1 MRVSTSQIW
10 GNAVNNLQ
18 SAQDRQMQANNQVST
33 QKVSTDLMGYGR
45 SAEIIASYQA
55 TLSNTN
61 AFIDVNKTV
70 SDRLDAQNI
79 ALERT
84 SDAASQAK
92 DAIMSALASGDG
104 TSLATA
110 LQGAFSSSLD
120 GLNYVHNGQYLFGGG
135 NDDQA
140 PVKVGTLTDLAALTQ
155 PSDAFQNGD
164 VKKSS
169 RIDVHTTL
177 QTGMLA
183 SDLGTTL
190 MGLFQQYQQQAT
202 ATPFGSQLDDT
213 QKAFLTNLAN
223 QFSTTYDGLV
233 EQTSLNGTMQK
244 RVDNTQTSLQGQ
256 VTSLT
261 GLIGDRTDADMAK
274 AYSDLQIAQVS
285 VQASAQVLSS
295 LKDTSLLNLL
305 K

>member
-18 SAQDRQMQANNQVST
+18 SAQDRQMQANDQVST
-33 QKVSTDLMGYGR
+33 QKVSSDLMGYGR
-45 SAEIIASYQA
+45 SAEIIASYQS

-70 SDRLDAQNI
+70 SDRLDAQDL
-79 ALERT
+79 ALGRT
-84 SDAASQAK
+84 SDAAAQAK

-104 TSLATA
+104 SSLAIA

-135 NDDQA
+135 NDDQS
-140 PVKVGTLTDLAALTQ
+140 PVTVSTLTGLAGLPQ
-155 PSDAFQNGD
+155 ISDAFQNGD

-183 SDLGTTL
+183 SDLGTTI

-202 ATPFGSQLDDT
+202 TTPFGSQLDDT
-213 QKAFLTNLAN
+213 QKAFLTTLAG
-223 QFSTTYDGLV
+223 QFSTAYDNLV

-244 RVDNTQTSLQGQ
+244 RVENTTKSLQGQ

-305 K
+305 R

>member
-1 MRVSTSQIW
+1 MRVSTTQIW

-18 SAQDRQMQANNQVST
+18 AAQDRQMKANDQVST
-33 QKVSTDLMGYGR
+33 QKVATDLGGYGR

-55 TLSNTN
+55 TLSNTQ

-70 SDRLDAQNI
+70 SDRLDAQNL

-84 SDAASQAK
+84 SDAAAQAK

-104 TSLATA
+104 TSLAVA

-135 NDDQA
+135 NDDNP
-140 PVKVGTLTDLAALTQ
+140 PVTVSTLTDLANLTQ
-155 PSDAFQNGD
+155 ISDAFQNGD

-177 QTGMLA
+177 QTGMLG

-202 ATPFGSQLDDT
+202 ATPFTSQLTDT
-213 QKAFLTNLAN
+213 QKTFLTNLSN
-223 QFSTTYDGLV
+223 QFSAAYDNLV

-244 RVDNTQTSLQGQ
+244 RVENTTSSLTGQ

-261 GLIGDRTDADMAK
+261 GLISDRTDAAMAK

-305 K
+305 R